1 MKKCLR
7 FGIVFQEKQ
16 GDLGDCRKKISYLSG
31 SCKIGIC
38 GGDGLEY
45 VEINGHKIHI
55 FRAGVKD
62 GPRLVFMS
70 GSGTI
75 APVYDFKIL
84 YEKLVSD

>member
-1 MKKCLR
+1 M
-7 FGIVFQEKQ
+7 
-16 GDLGDCRKKISYLSG
+16 
-31 SCKIGIC
+31 
-38 GGDGLEY
+38 EY

-84 YEKLVSD
+84 YEKLVSDYRVIVIDKFQFFSPSGLSTIITMT

>member
-1 MKKCLR
+1 M
-7 FGIVFQEKQ
+7 
-16 GDLGDCRKKISYLSG
+16 
-31 SCKIGIC
+31 
-38 GGDGLEY
+38 EY

-84 YEKLVSD
+84 YEKLVSDYRVIVIDKFIFVGITSHIRHDTSQTSRSTDSK

>member
-1 MKKCLR
+1 M
-7 FGIVFQEKQ
+7 
-16 GDLGDCRKKISYLSG
+16 
-31 SCKIGIC
+31 
-38 GGDGLEY
+38 EY

-84 YEKLVSD
+84 YEKLVSDYRVIVIDKFIFAEVLLNRNFAEI